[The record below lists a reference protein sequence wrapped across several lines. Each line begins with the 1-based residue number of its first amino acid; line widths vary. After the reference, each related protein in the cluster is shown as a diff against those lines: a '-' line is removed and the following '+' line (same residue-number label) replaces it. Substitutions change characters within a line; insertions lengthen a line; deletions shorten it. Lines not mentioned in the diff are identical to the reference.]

1 MLSLHINGR
10 ACCCVQPVPEFVT
23 KIIQIYDCKVAR
35 HGNMI
40 VGKTGSGKSVAWKCL
55 QRALGKLKAAHPEVD
70 SFQRVHV
77 YTINPLALSNDE
89 LYGSFEE
96 VGGCVPGDRHLWG
109 HCDAQSVVL
118 APFTLHAAYL
128 QNVMLLAGNC

>member
-1 MLSLHINGR
+1 M
-10 ACCCVQPVPEFVT
+10 PEFVS

-40 VGKTGSGKSVAWKCL
+40 VGKTGSGKSEAWRCL
-55 QRALGKLKAAHPEVD
+55 QRTLGKLKAAHPDVD

-89 LYGSFEE
+89 MYGSFEE
-96 VGGCVPGDRHLWG
+96 VGNM
-109 HCDAQSVVL
+109 L
-118 APFTLHAAYL
+118 ARAVINRLDKSELLYL
-128 QNVMLLAGNC
+128 QVVTVKSTWLCGLSFTASPLLPVPAGYS